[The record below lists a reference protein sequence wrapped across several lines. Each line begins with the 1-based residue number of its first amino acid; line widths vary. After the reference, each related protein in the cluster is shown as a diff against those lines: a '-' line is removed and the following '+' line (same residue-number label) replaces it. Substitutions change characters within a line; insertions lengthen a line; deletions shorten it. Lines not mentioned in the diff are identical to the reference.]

1 MALAT
6 RCPQCQAMFRVVAD
20 QLKLRGG
27 LVRCGSCRHVFDAIG
42 SLNYVDDR
50 TARTAPL
57 AGQPAQR
64 TSTTTAAFVT
74 PRDALPPAVP
84 TATQSSA
91 AAAAPARRD
100 SEAAALGVPT
110 LLITESAPTDVQA
123 DDADQ
128 AGPRGARPTGL
139 SDVGAAARSGGAHPD
154 RNAWLGRQ
162 GRSAGH
168 AGKQA
173 AFPHADDRHDGRQ
186 AGEEPAFLRREPR
199 RRGLSFVFGTGNALL
214 VTAALVQLAVLF
226 RVDLATAVPQARP
239 ALVQLCEPL
248 NCTVGWPTRAD
259 LLAVVGTELQA
270 VPGTDILE
278 LTAVVRSR
286 ATHPLALP
294 AIEVTLTDTQNR
306 ALARRVFTP
315 AEYLASSAE
324 PRSRIDEGLAAGADY
339 IVRLSFEA
347 RQISAAGFV
356 VYPFYL

>member
-1 MALAT
+1 
-6 RCPQCQAMFRVVAD
+6 
-20 QLKLRGG
+20 
-27 LVRCGSCRHVFDAIG
+27 
-42 SLNYVDDR
+42 
-50 TARTAPL
+50 
-57 AGQPAQR
+57 
-64 TSTTTAAFVT
+64 
-74 PRDALPPAVP
+74 
-84 TATQSSA
+84 
-91 AAAAPARRD
+91 
-100 SEAAALGVPT
+100 
-110 LLITESAPTDVQA
+110 
-123 DDADQ
+123 
-128 AGPRGARPTGL
+128 
-139 SDVGAAARSGGAHPD
+139 
-154 RNAWLGRQ
+154 
-162 GRSAGH
+162 
-168 AGKQA
+168 
-173 AFPHADDRHDGRQ
+173 
-186 AGEEPAFLRREPR
+186 
-199 RRGLSFVFGTGNALL
+199 
-214 VTAALVQLAVLF
+214 
-226 RVDLATAVPQARP
+226 VPQARP